1 MDSCLRRND
10 KSHLNKCI
18 IKMKP
23 TKPQLFKRQ
32 ITLSE
37 MGESGQEKLQNTSV
51 LVVGCGGLGSPI
63 AVYLASSGI
72 GKLHLVDFDTVD
84 ITNLHRQVFYSL
96 DDVGKPKAAV
106 LRTFIKQRAPFTE
119 VSFTNKPITKE
130 NVFELIE
137 NVDIVVDGTDSLP
150 TKYLLNDACVIK
162 NKPLVYGSLYKFD
175 GYVATFNVLQKDGSY
190 SANLRDAFPE
200 MATDIPN
207 CEEAGTLNSIV
218 GLIAT
223 QQVNEVL
230 KLVTEIG
237 KPLTNEL
244 LIYNS
249 LENTQLKMKLKPSVL
264 KDKIAKIFK
273 LQTYVYA
280 ACVGQNPDW
289 QISSQELK
297 ERLSIQ
303 SESKNLEIIAVLNN
317 LELPFKVNKTIHI
330 NSFDAEKIA
339 VDFNKTYVMVCQRGF
354 NSYRATERL
363 KKKYPNLKVLNL
375 TGGISTYK
383 TQVSS

>member
-1 MDSCLRRND
+1 
-10 KSHLNKCI
+10 
-18 IKMKP
+18 MKP
-23 TKPQLFKRQ
+23 TKNQLFKRQ

-37 MGESGQEKLQNTSV
+37 IGEVGQQKLQNASV

-63 AVYLASSGI
+63 AVYLAASGI

-84 ITNLHRQVFYSL
+84 ITNLHRQVFYAS
-96 DDVGKPKAAV
+96 DDVDKPKAAV
-106 LRTFIKQRAPFTE
+106 LSTFIKKRAPFTE
-119 VSFTNKPITKE
+119 VNFTNKPITKE

-162 NKPLVYGSLYKFD
+162 SKPLIYGSLYKFD
-175 GYVATFNVLQKDGSY
+175 GYVATFNVLQNDGNY

-207 CEEAGTLNSIV
+207 CEEAGTLNAVV
-218 GLIAT
+218 GMIAT

-230 KLVTEIG
+230 KLITKIG

-249 LENTQLKMKLKPSVL
+249 LQNTQLKMKLKPTFS
-264 KDKIAKIFK
+264 KEKIAKLFK
-273 LQTYVYA
+273 VQTYVDA
-280 ACVGQNPDW
+280 ACSYQNKNW
-289 QISSQELK
+289 QISPSELK
-297 ERLSIQ
+297 KRLSFRA
-303 SESKNLEIIAVLNN
+303 ESRNLKNLEIIAVLDN
-317 LELPFKVNKTIHI
+317 LKLPFEVNQTIHI
-330 NSFDAEKIA
+330 NKFDAEKIE
-339 VDFNKTYVMVCQRGF
+339 VDFDKTYIMVCQRGL

-363 KKKYPNLKVLNL
+363 KKKYPDLEVLSL
-375 TGGISTYK
+375 TGGISSYK
-383 TQVSS
+383 